1 MNSKGNFKNWS
12 DVTKDE
18 NSFPKLPQRNRFAS
32 TPNFGQIYGKNN
44 NKRKSFEQSLTKEGC
59 VDRFTQT
66 DFDETARAWQ
76 GTDSLLSKS
85 VQLNVDLLKSTYSLV
100 RDSGIKAFNDI
111 NYKNMDEL
119 KEAAGIENFVEIEK
133 LAREKNSKIIKDLSD
148 KFTNAREEN
157 SKIMTD
163 LSDQFLKLDMKY
175 DKMEHSRKEQVKSLI
190 CLLEMVLE
198 DHGKHIA
205 GNLKRLI
212 ERNINRFKETVT
224 INEEETSSSSY
235 ATESDSQSDIDLKV
249 VIDGREN
256 EKEDL
261 PVNELELDSRD
272 E

>member
-1 MNSKGNFKNWS
+1 
-12 DVTKDE
+12 
-18 NSFPKLPQRNRFAS
+18 
-32 TPNFGQIYGKNN
+32 
-44 NKRKSFEQSLTKEGC
+44 
-59 VDRFTQT
+59 
-66 DFDETARAWQ
+66 
-76 GTDSLLSKS
+76 
-85 VQLNVDLLKSTYSLV
+85 
-100 RDSGIKAFNDI
+100 
-111 NYKNMDEL
+111 
-119 KEAAGIENFVEIEK
+119 
-133 LAREKNSKIIKDLSD
+133 
-148 KFTNAREEN
+148 
-157 SKIMTD
+157 
-163 LSDQFLKLDMKY
+163 MKY